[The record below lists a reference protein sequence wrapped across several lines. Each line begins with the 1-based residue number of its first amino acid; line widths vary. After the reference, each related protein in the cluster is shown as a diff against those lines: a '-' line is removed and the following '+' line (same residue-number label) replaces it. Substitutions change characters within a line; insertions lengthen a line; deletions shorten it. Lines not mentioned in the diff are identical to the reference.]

1 MVIFNTIYVYTIQY
15 IYEDLWWEQ
24 RLTTYS
30 SEVEVEATN
39 GGGPVEDFKL
49 NPPGYAGN
57 LGGLIV
63 LVKVVLPD
71 AK

>member
-1 MVIFNTIYVYTIQY
+1 MMIYDEKTP
-15 IYEDLWWEQ
+15 LK

-39 GGGPVEDFKL
+39 GGGPVEDFKP
-49 NPPGYAGN
+49 NPPGYAAI

>member
-1 MVIFNTIYVYTIQY
+1 MVIFSTIYVYTIQY

-39 GGGPVEDFKL
+39 GGAAVEDFKP
-49 NPPGYAGN
+49 NPPGYAAI